1 MKEKT
6 ASAIGPISTN
16 FSHFKATATDA
27 KMNALMTFFRNFTT
41 EFDVIPESW
50 LTVTDLIILK
60 RSGVHNIDGMR
71 AIQLFDPEFNM
82 INKSLGRQMMRNAE
96 LANALSTEQ
105 YGSRKKRKAISCC
118 LAKVCFMDTLRQ
130 KKHAGAIGMND
141 LKGNYDRIVHTVAIL
156 VLLSFGIHYD
166 TARMMMEVLQLA
178 EHQIKTGYGLLQH
191 LYGGKK
197 GDSVPEMGLGQGNGN
212 ASTIWC
218 LISSKMMEV
227 MKRRGHGI
235 DLR

>member
-1 MKEKT
+1 
-6 ASAIGPISTN
+6 
-16 FSHFKATATDA
+16 
-27 KMNALMTFFRNFTT
+27 
-41 EFDVIPESW
+41 
-50 LTVTDLIILK
+50 
-60 RSGVHNIDGMR
+60 
-71 AIQLFDPEFNM
+71 
-82 INKSLGRQMMRNAE
+82 
-96 LANALSTEQ
+96 
-105 YGSRKKRKAISCC
+105 
-118 LAKVCFMDTLRQ
+118 MDTLRQ

-178 EHQIKTGYGLLQH
+178 EHRIKTGYGVSQH

-197 GDSVPEMGLGQGNGN
+197 GDPVPEMGLGQGNGN
-212 ASTIWC
+212 APTIWC

-235 DLR
+235 DLKSGLSLTLLSFVCFAFVDDTDIPVTADTRNDTGEQVAAKFQKAI

>member
-6 ASAIGPISTN
+6 TSAIGSISTN
-16 FSHFKATATDA
+16 FSHFKATVMDA
-27 KMNALMTFFRNFTT
+27 KMNSLMTFFINFTT

-60 RSGVHNIDGMR
+60 QSRVHNIDSMR

-82 INKSLGRQMMRNAE
+82 INKNLGRQMMRNTE

-105 YGSRKKRKAISCC
+105 CGSRKKHKVVSCC

-130 KKHAGAIGMND
+130 KKHAGTIGMNN

-166 TARMMMEVLQLA
+166 TARILLEVLQLA
-178 EHQIKTGYGLLQH
+178 KHQIKTGYGAPQ
-191 LYGGKK
+191 
-197 GDSVPEMGLGQGNGN
+197 
-212 ASTIWC
+212 
-218 LISSKMMEV
+218 
-227 MKRRGHGI
+227 RR
-235 DLR
+235 